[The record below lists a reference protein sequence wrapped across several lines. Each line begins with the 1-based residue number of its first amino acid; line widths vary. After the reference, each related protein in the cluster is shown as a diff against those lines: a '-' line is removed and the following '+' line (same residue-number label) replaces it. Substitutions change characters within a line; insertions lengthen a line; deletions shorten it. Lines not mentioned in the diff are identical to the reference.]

1 MDLSDKVVVIMGASS
16 GMGAATSRLLAQD
29 GATLVLAARRLDR
42 LQAIKE
48 EFHEANIAVFQAD
61 VTDYDQVKHVV
72 DETVKRFGRI
82 DVIDNNAGIMPGS
95 PLVAGKRDEWQRMI
109 DINIEGVLN
118 GIAAALPYM
127 VAQKSGHVITTASVG
142 AHTVF
147 PNYAVYSG
155 TKYAVRAIMDGL
167 RMEQAQ
173 NNIKTT
179 IVSPG
184 STETELIKYDT
195 PEAAKQAHEAAAAF
209 GALQPEQI
217 AQSVEFAIGT
227 KANMSVSEIL
237 VRPTK
242 QAD

>member
-1 MDLSDKVVVIMGASS
+1 MDLSDKVIVIMGASS
-16 GMGAATSRLLAQD
+16 GMGAATSRRLAQD

-42 LQAIKE
+42 LQAIKD
-48 EFHEANIAVFQAD
+48 EFPAANITVFQAD
-61 VTDYDQVKHVV
+61 VTNYDQVKSVI
-72 DETVKRFGRI
+72 DETVRRFGRI
-82 DVIDNNAGIMPGS
+82 DVLDNNAGIMPGS
-95 PLVAGKRDEWQRMI
+95 PLVAGQRDDWQRMI

-127 VAQKSGHVITTASVG
+127 VQQKSGHMIATASVG

-167 RMEQAQ
+167 RLEQAQ

-179 IVSPG
+179 IISPG
-184 STETELIKYDT
+184 ATETELIKYDS
-195 PEAAKQAHEAAAAF
+195 AAAAAKAHQDAVDF
-209 GALQPEQI
+209 GTLQPDQI
-217 AQSVEFAIGT
+217 AESVEFAIGT

>member
-1 MDLSDKVVVIMGASS
+1 MDLSDKVIVIMGASS

-29 GATLVLAARRLDR
+29 GAKLVLAARRLDR
-42 LQAIKE
+42 LQAIQA
-48 EFHEANIAVFQAD
+48 EFPDAPISIFQAD
-61 VTDYDQVKHVV
+61 VADYGQVKHVI
-72 DETVKRFGRI
+72 DETIKQYGRI
-82 DVIDNNAGIMPGS
+82 DVLDNNAGIMPGS
-95 PLVAGKRDEWQRMI
+95 PLVEGQRADWQAMI
-109 DINIEGVLN
+109 DVNIEGVLN

-127 VAQKSGHVITTASVG
+127 VKQKSGHVIATASVG

-184 STETELIKYDT
+184 ATETELIKYDS
-195 PEAAKQAHEAAAAF
+195 EAAAQQAHEAAQAF
-209 GALQPEQI
+209 GTLQPEQI